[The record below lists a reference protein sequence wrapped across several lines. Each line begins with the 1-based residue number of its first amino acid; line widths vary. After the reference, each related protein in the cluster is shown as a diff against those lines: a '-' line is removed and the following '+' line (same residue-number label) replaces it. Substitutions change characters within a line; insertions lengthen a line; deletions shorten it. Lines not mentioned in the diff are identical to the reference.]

1 MFFHRQ
7 GIGKT
12 PAQHLVTTGGDGWC
26 YPLAESRWV
35 SWRSCGSDG
44 EKVGYAT
51 VGLKDYWYGRNAA
64 ILKMAVETD
73 WLEKDHWSGM
83 MRLHLGTKGFL
94 TVWES

>member
-12 PAQHLVTTGGDGWC
+12 PAPQHLHVDTVVGDGWC

-44 EKVGYAT
+44 EKVGCAT
-51 VGLKDYWYGRNAA
+51 VGLKDYWSGRNAA
-64 ILKMAVETD
+64 ILKMAFRD
-73 WLEKDHWSGM
+73 
-83 MRLHLGTKGFL
+83 
-94 TVWES
+94 